1 MNNKP
6 HILIVDDDLE
16 IRQLLA
22 QYLGEH
28 GFVTAIAKNGAEMQR
43 LLRKGQVDLIVL
55 DIMMPG
61 EDGLTICRRLRSE
74 STIPIIMLTAVDNE
88 TDKVVGLEIGADDY
102 ITKPFNPRELLA
114 RIKAVMRRYGISTE
128 SDAQP
133 TNSDVK
139 AYKFNDW
146 ILNTIARQLFS
157 PDGVEISL
165 SSGEYELL
173 LIFMRHPRRVLSRD
187 EFLDLTKNRAA
198 GPFDRS
204 IDMQISRLR
213 QKLEED
219 PKQPKI
225 IKTIRNGGYILTA
238 VVEYE

>member
-1 MNNKP
+1 MNDKP
-6 HILIVDDDLE
+6 HILIVDDDLD

-28 GFVTAIAKNGAEMQR
+28 GFVTVTAKNGIEMQR
-43 LLRKGQVDLIVL
+43 LLHKEKIDLIVL

-128 SDAQP
+128 SDTQP
-133 TNSDVK
+133 ANIDVK
-139 AYKFNDW
+139 EYTFNDW
-146 ILNTIARQLFS
+146 VLNTIARQLFS

-173 LIFMRHPRRVLSRD
+173 LIFMHHPQRVLSRD
-187 EFLDLTKNRAA
+187 ELLDLTKNRAA

-238 VVEYE
+238 VVEYK